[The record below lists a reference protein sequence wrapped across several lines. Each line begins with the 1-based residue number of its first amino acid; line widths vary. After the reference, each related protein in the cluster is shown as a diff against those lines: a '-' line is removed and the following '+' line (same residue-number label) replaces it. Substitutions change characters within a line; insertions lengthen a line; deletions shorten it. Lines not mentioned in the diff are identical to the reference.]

1 MIKTEEYLK
10 IYYSDKEEDIKL
22 RKEYNKNLLEKYPWL
37 TPYNVWTG
45 KLNEDYDYNI
55 KAVSR

>member
-22 RKEYNKNLLEKYPWL
+22 RKEYNKNLLEKYQQLLLRPL
-37 TPYNVWTG
+37 LGLVVIFR
-45 KLNEDYDYNI
+45 I
-55 KAVSR
+55 KD